1 MCAVILYTY
10 IYIYILVYKCILYNN
25 NNNTVCIL
33 YNTVYIVYAYIDI
46 CNIHTHIQIYTHAH
60 AHAYIDECMCI
71 YIYIQFFQSNC
82 TYDVMGSELDPRAS
96 TNHHCQTAP
105 GQRLVTAMEQVLEPL
120 GTLWFFSVQ
129 GHTCHVCMLNSTHT
143 SGILRY
149 GIIRKM
155 EETRHWQVEIQPPS
169 LTRTEIGLEQYSWP
183 LLHSCLD
190 L

>member
-1 MCAVILYTY
+1 M
-10 IYIYILVYKCILYNN
+10 YKCILYNN

-71 YIYIQFFQSNC
+71 YIQFFQSNC

-105 GQRLVTAMEQVLEPL
+105 GQRLVTAIEQVLEPL